1 MRMRKLFAGVVAAAT
16 MLGGLALGAS
26 TANADETTDAT
37 VTVKSAQPGHTYT
50 AYKFATF
57 ANPVASDTEGTL
69 ASVNVNV
76 ADASWNTAIKTAL
89 DKDPST
95 TPSPEDAALY
105 ANNFAAYVATFDA
118 AKLRTFANNFA
129 LPTPAP
135 TAAGSVTN
143 DGTEAADKAIS
154 TGLTEGWY
162 FVFDTLNGKAAG
174 PLGVVATQITDS
186 AASKIYTKFTLDE
199 DATTGQTPV
208 QDALGEMVAKA
219 QVPDQPNKEVSGDTE
234 GTAKVGQ
241 ELTYTVTA
249 AAPKNLASYES
260 YDFTFTDVPGTGLTL
275 AAGTASTL
283 TVNGLKLSEFVAPAT
298 ATASGNLTA
307 GFDGNGATAFTVT
320 LNKAAIE
327 QALAKDS
334 EKLVL
339 SYTATVNESAVDKVT
354 NKATVTTNSGT
365 SGEGTTT
372 TYVGDF
378 NFKKIGVDGDKDG
391 LAGAEFEVY
400 ATDASGKETGAA
412 LKFTGS
418 NGVYV
423 LAKDQTTGT
432 STLTS
437 SNGTDNKGTVK
448 VNGLAKGTYVVK
460 ETKAPTGYAQN
471 FKVTFK
477 VTIDAKGNATF
488 AKDAL
493 GQVQGTADG
502 SSVLN
507 VKTLS
512 QLPLTGAAG
521 TALFTVIG
529 LLLAGAAATVA
540 LKSRE
545 TKRALRA

>member
-1 MRMRKLFAGVVAAAT
+1 MKMRKLFAGVVAAAT

-26 TANADETTDAT
+26 TANADETTGAT
-37 VTVKSAQPGHTYT
+37 VTVKSAQPGHTYN

-69 ASVNVNV
+69 ASVDVNV
-76 ADASWNTAIKTAL
+76 VDASWNTAIKAAL
-89 DKDPST
+89 YEDTST
-95 TPSPEDAALY
+95 TPSTEDADLY

-135 TAAGSVTN
+135 AAAGSVKN
-143 DGTEAADKAIS
+143 EGAEAADETIS
-154 TGLTEGWY
+154 GLTEGWY

-186 AASKIYTKFTLDE
+186 AADKTYTKFTLDE

-219 QVPDQPNKEVSGDTE
+219 QVPDQPKKEVSGDTE

-241 ELTYTVTA
+241 ELTYKVTA

-275 AAGTASTL
+275 ATGTASTL
-283 TVNGLKLSEFVAPAT
+283 TVNGLKLSEFTAPAT
-298 ATASGNLTA
+298 ATASDNLTN
-307 GFDGNGATAFTVT
+307 GFDGDGATEFTVT

-327 QALAKDS
+327 QALTKNS

-378 NFKKIGVDGDKDG
+378 NFKKIGVDGDEDG

-400 ATDASGKETGAA
+400 ATGADGKETGDA
-412 LKFTGS
+412 LKFAVS

-423 LAKDQTTGT
+423 LSKDQATGT

-477 VTIDAKGNATF
+477 VTIDENGNATF

-493 GQVQGTADG
+493 GQVQGTTDG

-507 VKTLS
+507 VKTLT